1 MRMPDARPRL
11 FRSESA
17 SGRCV
22 AYGADRA
29 RMRMATTISDSRD
42 GTSAADEAWDGL
54 RERISIQLRP
64 IGTPVALGFFGLA
77 AATFVLS
84 SLQLEWVSV
93 TEGRNVA
100 FALLGFA
107 FLAQSVAAIFSFLA
121 RDGTTATAMAILGLS
136 WLVIGL
142 VLVTA
147 PPGST
152 SQALGMFLL
161 FTATAIALTAL
172 TTSISKLVPALV
184 FLIAGVRFALVA
196 IYELDGSDGWKH
208 AAGIAGLVLFAFAMY
223 AAWATELED
232 ALGKPIL
239 PMGRRRK
246 AKTAMYGSLL
256 EQVKEVPHQPGVRA
270 QL

>member
-1 MRMPDARPRL
+1 
-11 FRSESA
+11 
-17 SGRCV
+17 
-22 AYGADRA
+22 
-29 RMRMATTISDSRD
+29 MATTVNDSRD
-42 GTSAADEAWDGL
+42 RTPAADQAWDGL
-54 RERISIQLRP
+54 RDRISIQLRP

-84 SLQLEWVSV
+84 SLQLEWIPV
-93 TEGRNVA
+93 TDGRNVA
-100 FALLGFA
+100 FALMGFA
-107 FLAQSVAAIFSFLA
+107 FLAQGTAAIFSFLA
-121 RDGTTATAMAILGLS
+121 RDGTTATAMAVLGFS

-142 VLVTA
+142 VMLTA

-152 SQALGMFLL
+152 SQGLGIFLL
-161 FTATAIALTAL
+161 FTASAIALTGL

-184 FLIAGVRFALVA
+184 FLTAAVRFVLVG
-196 IYELDGSDGWKH
+196 IYELNGSDDWKH
-208 AAGIAGLVLFAFAMY
+208 AAGVAGLVLFAFAMY

-232 ALGKPIL
+232 AMGKPIL

-246 AKTAMYGSLL
+246 AKAAMYGGLL